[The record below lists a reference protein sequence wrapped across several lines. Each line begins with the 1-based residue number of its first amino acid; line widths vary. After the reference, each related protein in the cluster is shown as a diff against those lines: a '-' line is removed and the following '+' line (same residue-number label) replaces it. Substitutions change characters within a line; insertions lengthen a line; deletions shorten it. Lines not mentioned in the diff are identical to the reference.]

1 MSFEEQCNS
10 LAGSKL
16 EWMKPVAGYL
26 KTRNDIAEKLED
38 DQKSLNKCAAYI
50 LQEAKKKGNQVCMT
64 DQEVFGLAVHYY
76 DENIE
81 VIEAVDNVHVSVPHV
96 KNEQDEE
103 MESLMK
109 KIEEKDKE
117 ISRLKS
123 AKGRAK
129 KKKKKK
135 EEASGQLSM
144 FDLFGDDSQ

>member
-10 LAGSKL
+10 LDGSKI
-16 EWMKPVAGYL
+16 EWMKPVANYL
-26 KTRNDIAEKLED
+26 KTRNDIAESLED
-38 DQKSLNKCAAYI
+38 EQKSLNKCATYI

-81 VIEAVDNVHVSVPHV
+81 VREAVDNVHVSAPPV

-109 KIEEKDKE
+109 EIEEKDKE

-123 AKGRAK
+123 AKCRAK
-129 KKKKKK
+129 KKKKK
-135 EEASGQLSM
+135 EEDSGQLSM
-144 FDLFGDDSQ
+144 FDLFGDDIK